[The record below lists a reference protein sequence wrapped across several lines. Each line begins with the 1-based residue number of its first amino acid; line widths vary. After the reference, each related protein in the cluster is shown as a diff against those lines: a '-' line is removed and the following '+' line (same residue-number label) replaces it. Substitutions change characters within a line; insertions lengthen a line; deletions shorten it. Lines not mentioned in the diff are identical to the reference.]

1 MIRVLIADDHAGMR
15 RMLRQLLEEGGD
27 IVVCAEASG
36 GEEAVRLAD
45 ETSPDVAVLDLVM
58 PAVNGI
64 EATQRIR
71 GQHAA
76 VEVVVVSLHLFEG
89 VSRSVLA
96 AGARCYLLKNEL
108 PDHLV
113 RAVRILAREH
123 GAYIVAT

>member
-15 RMLRQLLEEGGD
+15 RMLRQLLEESGD
-27 IVVCAEASG
+27 IMVCAEAANG
-36 GEEAVRLAD
+36 ADAVRLAD

-71 GQHAA
+71 GHHAA
-76 VEVVVVSLHLFEG
+76 PEVVVVSLHLFEG
-89 VSRSVLA
+89 VSRSVLE

-113 RAVRILAREH
+113 RAVRTLAREH
-123 GAYIVAT
+123 RAYIVAT

>member
-15 RMLRQLLEEGGD
+15 RMLRQLLEESGD
-27 IVVCAEASG
+27 IMVCAEASD
-36 GEEAVRLAD
+36 GEQAVRLAG

-58 PAVNGI
+58 PAVNAI

-71 GQHAA
+71 GRDAA
-76 VEVVVVSLHLFEG
+76 PEVVVVSLHLFEG
-89 VSRSVLA
+89 VSRSVLE

-113 RAVRILAREH
+113 RAVRTLAREH
-123 GAYIVAT
+123 RAYIVAS

>member
-27 IVVCAEASG
+27 IIVCAEAAD
-36 GEEAVRLAD
+36 GEEAVRLAG

-64 EATQRIR
+64 EATQRLR
-71 GQHAA
+71 RHRTAP
-76 VEVVVVSLHLFEG
+76 EVVVVSLHLFEG
-89 VSRSVLA
+89 VSRLVIE
-96 AGARCYLLKNEL
+96 AGALCYLLKNEL

-113 RAVRILAREH
+113 RAVRTVALEH
-123 GAYIVAT
+123 RAYIVAT

>member
-1 MIRVLIADDHAGMR
+1 
-15 RMLRQLLEEGGD
+15 
-27 IVVCAEASG
+27 
-36 GEEAVRLAD
+36 VRLAD

-71 GQHAA
+71 GHDAA
-76 VEVVVVSLHLFEG
+76 PEVVVVSLHLFEG
-89 VSRSVLA
+89 VSRSVLE

-113 RAVRILAREH
+113 RAVRTLANEH
-123 GAYIVAT
+123 RAYIVAS